1 VKRLLGVIVFLA
13 AAFGAITWLALE
25 SSGVGVLRTSTA
37 DGSARAT
44 HVWYAEH
51 EGSLWVEAATPERS
65 FLLDIRRTP
74 EVVMSSGGD
83 SSRYRAEI
91 LDSPSA
97 HDRIRALLRAKYGLR
112 DWWVGLL
119 QDTSRSVAVS
129 LHPLGTE
136 EHLRR

>member
-1 VKRLLGVIVFLA
+1 MIRVIVFLA

-37 DGSARAT
+37 GGSARAT

-51 EGSLWVEAATPERS
+51 EGSLWVEAATPERP

-74 EVVMSSGGD
+74 EVVMSVGED
-83 SSRYRAEI
+83 VSRYRAEV
-91 LDSPSA
+91 LDSPAA
-97 HDRIRALLRAKYGLR
+97 HDTIRTLLRAKYGLR
-112 DWWVGLL
+112 DWWVGFL

-129 LHPLGTE
+129 LHPLETE
-136 EHLRR
+136 EHPRR